1 MRKIWSYV
9 KHHVQVDFNP
19 FHYGFVSIFLF
30 IAIYFNYKF
39 DFEDSIL
46 DDQVGIIKF
55 LLFFLTNSVAY
66 LIPVISYSIFT
77 KEKQALLSTE
87 FWIKSSI
94 ALALLSF
101 DRCAFFIDDLVETFF
116 HPSMQRW
123 ITKLYNNLLG
133 IFTMILPLLLLYMRY
148 DRQQHHRYGLSP
160 QRFDVRPYFTM
171 LLIIFPLILS
181 ASFLPSFLNQYPMYE
196 STKAHLYMGC
206 SEWITVL
213 GYEIAYA
220 INFVSIEFFFRGFLV
235 IGMISVLGRAAILP
249 MASVYCFLHFGKPM
263 GEAISSIFG
272 GYILGIVAY
281 ETRGIWG
288 GVIVHV
294 GIAWLMELVAF
305 GQKLFFTND

>member
-1 MRKIWSYV
+1 M
-9 KHHVQVDFNP
+9 
-19 FHYGFVSIFLF
+19 
-30 IAIYFNYKF
+30 
-39 DFEDSIL
+39 
-46 DDQVGIIKF
+46 
-55 LLFFLTNSVAY
+55 
-66 LIPVISYSIFT
+66 
-77 KEKQALLSTE
+77 
-87 FWIKSSI
+87 
-94 ALALLSF
+94 
-101 DRCAFFIDDLVETFF
+101 
-116 HPSMQRW
+116 
-123 ITKLYNNLLG
+123 
-133 IFTMILPLLLLYMRY
+133 
-148 DRQQHHRYGLSP
+148 
-160 QRFDVRPYFTM
+160 
-171 LLIIFPLILS
+171 FPLILS

-235 IGMISVLGRAAILP
+235 IGMITVLGRAAILP

-305 GQKLFFTND
+305 GQKLFSPSD